1 MSSSSTSL
9 SRTRS
14 LQKPTAGSNG
24 STRGNAPAARNDA
37 RNTSPSRLPVKPTMT
52 TRSMASNN
60 AAAAPST
67 TTTARRTA
75 SSTITGRPTS
85 GIYSKGPSTR
95 SDNAAGNTAAK
106 APRPLG
112 RAASTRQA
120 SSSSTAAAAG
130 SIPST
135 RSAST
140 TVSRPRSSGGPPPT
154 ASNRPIG
161 HSRSKSTVTSLTAAT
176 TLRPAA
182 TQSRISQTSSTSS
195 GRTSPAAS
203 TVTTASSKAPTRQTR
218 SQTHTRAKSQSNPI
232 APSQQQQQQ
241 QQPSQ
246 SRPAF
251 NTHQQHYS
259 PAKSLAPKPLTSTFL
274 APPSPSKLPAN
285 VAISAETSRLQT
297 ELLQLSLLHR
307 DAAAVDSEWR
317 SSAREKLGARF
328 ARLVADN
335 EALVKLERHGVEA
348 RNIAALVRWGK
359 SSSGNSNSNGRS
371 GLGLE
376 EKIQILDEVLN
387 GVWQLGEP
395 GGRYQRV
402 VASFE
407 AWAERMASIISAQ
420 RSGDVDGLIAGG
432 EVRFL
437 GDLDRTWA
445 RDCESLLR
453 KLEGWRA
460 ALRDLG
466 DVDGHDSYDSRDPAL
481 PDSGLARMVGGAR
494 ALVQDMLAELKVMGE
509 IERDAARTE
518 NEWITRMNKAIEDED
533 DDTPAARAY
542 VPLWKLAV

>member
-1 MSSSSTSL
+1 MSSSTSL

-14 LQKPTAGSNG
+14 LQNPTAGSNG
-24 STRGNAPAARNDA
+24 STRGNAPSARNEA

-52 TRSMASNN
+52 TRSMVSNTTT
-60 AAAAPST
+60 SS
-67 TTTARRTA
+67 TTTARRIA
-75 SSTITGRPTS
+75 SSTITGRPPS
-85 GIYSKGPSTR
+85 GTYSKVPPAR
-95 SDNAAGNTAAK
+95 SENAGNTAAK

-112 RAASTRQA
+112 RASSTRQV
-120 SSSSTAAAAG
+120 SSSSTTAA
-130 SIPST
+130 SNPPT
-135 RSAST
+135 RSTST
-140 TVSRPRSSGGPPPT
+140 TVNRPRSSGGPPPT
-154 ASNRPIG
+154 ASNQSTR

-176 TLRPAA
+176 TLRPV

-203 TVTTASSKAPTRQTR
+203 AITTASSKAPTRQTR
-218 SQTHTRAKSQSNPI
+218 SQTHTRTKSQSQPSTSTFT
-232 APSQQQQQQ
+232 SQQ
-241 QQPSQ
+241 PT

-317 SSAREKLGARF
+317 DSARQKLGVRF
-328 ARLVADN
+328 ARLNADHD
-335 EALVKLERHGVEA
+335 ALIRLERHGVEA
-348 RNIAALVRWGK
+348 RNIAALVRWGRR
-359 SSSGNSNSNGRS
+359 NRS

-376 EKIQILDEVLN
+376 EKVQILDEVLN
-387 GVWQLGEP
+387 GVWQLGES

-402 VASFE
+402 VANFE
-407 AWAERMASIISAQ
+407 VWADRMASIIEAQ
-420 RSGDVDGLIAGG
+420 RSGDVEGLIAGD
-432 EVRFL
+432 EVQFL

-466 DVDGHDSYDSRDPAL
+466 DIDDNDDSVA
-481 PDSGLARMVGGAR
+481 DSGLARMVRGSR
-494 ALVQDMLAELKVMGE
+494 TLVDDMLAELVVMGQ

-542 VPLWKLAV
+542 VPLWKLAT

>member
-1 MSSSSTSL
+1 MSSSTSL

-14 LQKPTAGSNG
+14 LQKPTSGSNG

-37 RNTSPSRLPVKPTMT
+37 RTTSPSRLPVKPTMT
-52 TRSMASNN
+52 TRSMASN

-67 TTTARRTA
+67 TTVRRTA

-85 GIYSKGPSTR
+85 GIYSKGTSAR
-95 SDNAAGNTAAK
+95 ADNAGNTTAK

-112 RAASTRQA
+112 RATSTRQA
-120 SSSSTAAAAG
+120 SSTSTTAG
-130 SIPST
+130 SIPPPT
-135 RSAST
+135 RSASNS
-140 TVSRPRSSGGPPPT
+140 VSRPRSSGGPPPT

-182 TQSRISQTSSTSS
+182 TQSRISQTSSSSS

-203 TVTTASSKAPTRQTR
+203 TITTASSKAPTTRQTR
-218 SQTHTRAKSQSNPI
+218 SQTHSRTKSISNPSSTS
-232 APSQQQQQQ
+232 ASVASSQQQQ
-241 QQPSQ
+241 PATT
-246 SRPAF
+246 RPAF

-307 DAAAVDSEWR
+307 DAAAVDAEWR
-317 SSAREKLGARF
+317 TSAREKLGARF
-328 ARLVADN
+328 ARVVAENDSL
-335 EALVKLERHGVEA
+335 AKLERHGVEA

-359 SSSGNSNSNGRS
+359 SKNKSGSGRS

-387 GVWQLGEP
+387 GVWLLGEP

-407 AWAERMASIISAQ
+407 AWAERMASIIAAQ

-432 EVRFL
+432 EVQFL
-437 GDLDRTWA
+437 GDLDRSWA
-445 RDCESLLR
+445 RDCQSLLR

-460 ALRDLG
+460 SLRDIDLANDDRNDDDG
-466 DVDGHDSYDSRDPAL
+466 VVDEG
-481 PDSGLARMVGGAR
+481 SGLARMVRGSR
-494 ALVQDMLAELKVMGE
+494 ALVDDMLAELALMAQ

-518 NEWITRMNKAIEDED
+518 NDWISRMNKAIEDED

-542 VPLWKLAV
+542 VPLWKMAV

>member
-1 MSSSSTSL
+1 MSSSTSL

-14 LQKPTAGSNG
+14 LQKPTSGSNA
-24 STRGNAPAARNDA
+24 SSRGNVPSARNEA

-52 TRSMASNN
+52 TRSMASN
-60 AAAAPST
+60 T
-67 TTTARRTA
+67 TTSSSTITARRTA
-75 SSTITGRPTS
+75 SSTITGRPPS
-85 GIYSKGPSTR
+85 GTYSKVPSAR
-95 SDNAAGNTAAK
+95 SDNAGNPAAK

-112 RAASTRQA
+112 RASSTRQV
-120 SSSSTAAAAG
+120 SSSATTTAG

-135 RSAST
+135 RSASS
-140 TVSRPRSSGGPPPT
+140 TVNRPRSSGGPPPT

-182 TQSRISQTSSTSS
+182 QSRISQTSSTSS
-195 GRTSPAAS
+195 GRTSPAPSA
-203 TVTTASSKAPTRQTR
+203 VTTASSKAPARQTR
-218 SQTHTRAKSQSNPI
+218 SQTHTRTKSQSQPSTTST
-232 APSQQQQQQ
+232 SQQ
-241 QQPSQ
+241 PT

-307 DAAAVDSEWR
+307 DAAVVDSEWR
-317 SSAREKLGARF
+317 DSARQKLGARF
-328 ARLVADN
+328 ARLNADHD
-335 EALVKLERHGVEA
+335 ALIKLERHGVEA

-359 SSSGNSNSNGRS
+359 SNRS

-376 EKIQILDEVLN
+376 EKVQILDEALN

-402 VASFE
+402 VADFE
-407 AWAERMASIISAQ
+407 VWAERMASIIAAQ
-420 RSGDVDGLIAGG
+420 RSGDVEGLIAGD
-432 EVRFL
+432 EVQFL

-453 KLEGWRA
+453 KLEGWRT

-466 DVDGHDSYDSRDPAL
+466 DVDDDSIA
-481 PDSGLARMVGGAR
+481 DSGLARMVRGGR
-494 ALVQDMLAELKVMGE
+494 SLVDDMLAELVVMRQ
-509 IERDAARTE
+509 IERDAARAE

-542 VPLWKLAV
+542 VPLWKLAA

>member
-1 MSSSSTSL
+1 MSSSTSL

-14 LQKPTAGSNG
+14 LQKPTSGSNG

-52 TRSMASNN
+52 TH
-60 AAAAPST
+60 
-67 TTTARRTA
+67 
-75 SSTITGRPTS
+75 
-85 GIYSKGPSTR
+85 
-95 SDNAAGNTAAK
+95 NAAGNTAAK
-106 APRPLG
+106 APRLLG

-161 HSRSKSTVTSLTAAT
+161 HSRSKSTVTNLTAAT
-176 TLRPAA
+176 TLRPTA

-203 TVTTASSKAPTRQTR
+203 TITTASSKAPTRQTR

-241 QQPSQ
+241 QQPPQ

-359 SSSGNSNSNGRS
+359 SSSGGGNSNSRS

-387 GVWQLGEP
+387 GIWQLGEP

-466 DVDGHDSYDSRDPAL
+466 DVDSDDDNHDNHNNHDPAL
-481 PDSGLARMVGGAR
+481 ADSGLARMVAGAR

>member
-1 MSSSSTSL
+1 MSSSTSL

-24 STRGNAPAARNDA
+24 SSRGNVPSARNEA

-52 TRSMASNN
+52 TRSMVSNTTT
-60 AAAAPST
+60 SS
-67 TTTARRTA
+67 TTTARRIA
-75 SSTITGRPTS
+75 SSTITGRPPS
-85 GIYSKGPSTR
+85 GTYSKVPSAR
-95 SDNAAGNTAAK
+95 PDNAGNTAAK

-112 RAASTRQA
+112 RASSTRQV
-120 SSSSTAAAAG
+120 SSSSTTAAG

-140 TVSRPRSSGGPPPT
+140 TVNRPRSSGGPPPT

-176 TLRPAA
+176 TLRPA

-203 TVTTASSKAPTRQTR
+203 AITTASSKAPTRQTR
-218 SQTHTRAKSQSNPI
+218 SQTHTRKKSQSQPSTSTSTST
-232 APSQQQQQQ
+232 SQQ
-241 QQPSQ
+241 PT

-307 DAAAVDSEWR
+307 DAAVVDSEWR
-317 SSAREKLGARF
+317 DSARQKLGARF
-328 ARLVADN
+328 ARLNADHD
-335 EALVKLERHGVEA
+335 ALIKLERHGVEA

-359 SSSGNSNSNGRS
+359 SNRS

-395 GGRYQRV
+395 DGRYQRV
-402 VASFE
+402 VANFE
-407 AWAERMASIISAQ
+407 VWAERMASIIAAQ
-420 RSGDVDGLIAGG
+420 RSGDVEGLIAGD
-432 EVRFL
+432 EVQFL

-466 DVDGHDSYDSRDPAL
+466 DVDDDSIA
-481 PDSGLARMVGGAR
+481 DSGLARMVRGSR
-494 ALVQDMLAELKVMGE
+494 TLVDDMLAELAVMGQ
-509 IERDAARTE
+509 IERDAARAE

-542 VPLWKLAV
+542 VPLWKLAA

>member
-1 MSSSSTSL
+1 MSSSTSL

-14 LQKPTAGSNG
+14 LQKPTSGSNG

-37 RNTSPSRLPVKPTMT
+37 RTTSPSRLPVKPTMT
-52 TRSMASNN
+52 TRSMASN
-60 AAAAPST
+60 ASAAPS

-75 SSTITGRPTS
+75 SSMITGRPTS
-85 GIYSKGPSTR
+85 GIYSKGTSAR
-95 SDNAAGNTAAK
+95 ADNAGNTTAK
-106 APRPLG
+106 ASRPLG

-120 SSSSTAAAAG
+120 SSTSTTAG
-130 SIPST
+130 SIPPPT

-140 TVSRPRSSGGPPPT
+140 TVSRPRSSGGPPPA

-176 TLRPAA
+176 TLRPA

-203 TVTTASSKAPTRQTR
+203 TITTASSKAPTRQTR
-218 SQTHTRAKSQSNPI
+218 SQTHSRTKSQSNPSSTSASA
-232 APSQQQQQQ
+232 APSQQ
-241 QQPSQ
+241 PTA
-246 SRPAF
+246 RPAF

-307 DAAAVDSEWR
+307 DAAAVDAEWR

-328 ARLVADN
+328 ARLVADHD
-335 EALVKLERHGVEA
+335 ALVRLERHGVEA
-348 RNIAALVRWGK
+348 RNITALVRWGK
-359 SSSGNSNSNGRS
+359 SKSKSRSGRS

-376 EKIQILDEVLN
+376 EKLQILDEVLN

-395 GGRYQRV
+395 GGRYHRV

-407 AWAERMASIISAQ
+407 AWAERMASIVAAQ

-432 EVRFL
+432 EVQFL
-437 GDLDRTWA
+437 GDLDRSWA
-445 RDCESLLR
+445 RDCQSLLR

-460 ALRDLG
+460 ALRDL
-466 DVDGHDSYDSRDPAL
+466 DLDPNNDDDDGGNNGVRD
-481 PDSGLARMVGGAR
+481 DGSGLARMVRGSR
-494 ALVQDMLAELKVMGE
+494 ALVDDMLAELALMGQ

-518 NEWITRMNKAIEDED
+518 NDWISRMNKAIEDED

-542 VPLWKLAV
+542 VPLWKMAV